1 MTDRRPAVALACK
14 PEVRSA
20 VAREPQIERLRQIAD
35 FRVGDFDRPADYV
48 EAPPPD
54 ADADRRLIEL
64 VGDAE
69 ALIVS
74 MGAPRV
80 TGEIMDACS
89 NLRFI
94 GELEGDRFASRID
107 TDAAWQRGIRTV
119 DTTNG
124 SSYGVAEWALAL
136 MLVGLRNAGEQF
148 HDIIDRKPP
157 FHGVPWMDAL
167 KEVVPWRWVYR

>member
-14 PEVRSA
+14 PEVRAA

-64 VGDAE
+64 VGDAD

-80 TGEIMDACS
+80 TGEIMDACP

-94 GELEGDRFASRID
+94 GELEGDRFAQPHRHRGRVAAGHPD
-107 TDAAWQRGIRTV
+107 GRHDQWLVVRRRGVGPGPDAGRA
-119 DTTNG
+119 
-124 SSYGVAEWALAL
+124 
-136 MLVGLRNAGEQF
+136 
-148 HDIIDRKPP
+148 P
-157 FHGVPWMDAL
+157 
-167 KEVVPWRWVYR
+167 